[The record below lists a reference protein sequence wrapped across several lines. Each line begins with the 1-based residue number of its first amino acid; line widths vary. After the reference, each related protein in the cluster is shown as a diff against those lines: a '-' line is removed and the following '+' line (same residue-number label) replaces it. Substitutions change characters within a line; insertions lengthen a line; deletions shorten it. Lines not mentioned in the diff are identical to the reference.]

1 MVNKLIYIIMDNN
14 INIHF
19 ADLIKK
25 ISALM
30 PSFTLVFI
38 LITYIVMSAINAYF
52 LPLPIILSV
61 SSALILALGR
71 FLIVFTDFLL
81 ITKNNNSWQKILA
94 GILTLLALV
103 ELWFSLNTT
112 FPEFK
117 VAIFLNIGGII
128 ILGLALELSFLE
140 KARLTIR
147 ETAQKRSG
155 DEVGQKLSKSNFHQ
169 KEMVV

>member
-1 MVNKLIYIIMDNN
+1 MDNN

-25 ISALM
+25 ISALK

-94 GILTLLALV
+94 GILTLIALV

-128 ILGLALELSFLE
+128 VLGLALELSFME

-147 ETAQKRSG
+147 ETAKKRA
-155 DEVGQKLSKSNFHQ
+155 GQEERQELSTSNFHTG
-169 KEMVV
+169 EMVM

>member
-1 MVNKLIYIIMDNN
+1 MDNN

-30 PSFTLVFI
+30 PSFTIFFI
-38 LITYIVMSAINAYF
+38 LLTYIVMSAINAYF
-52 LPLPIILSV
+52 LPLPIILSI

-81 ITKNNNSWQKILA
+81 ITKKNKSWQKILA
-94 GILTLLALV
+94 GILTLIALV
-103 ELWFSLNTT
+103 ELWYSLDTT
-112 FPEFK
+112 FPDFK

-128 ILGLALELSFLE
+128 VLGLALELSFME

-147 ETAQKRSG
+147 QTAQKRAG
-155 DEVGQKLSKSNFHQ
+155 DEVGQKQPTSNFHTE
-169 KEMVV
+169 EMML